1 MNNKELTDKIKN
13 MPKDK
18 FEETFSTALSV
29 VFVLECVLVFGLY
42 FILRGCGLFLAADTY
57 LALLL
62 ILSMRRSL
70 NNIAPEIKQELE
82 KRLADKSLDKETQ
95 NATKEDCAIDVEAK
109 EESTSAN

>member
-18 FEETFSTALSV
+18 FEETFSAAMAV
-29 VFVLECVLVFGLY
+29 VFILECVFVFGLY

-62 ILSMRRSL
+62 LLSMRRSL
-70 NNIAPEIKQELE
+70 NNLEPEIKKEIE
-82 KRLADKSLDKETQ
+82 KRLANAPSDMETP
-95 NATKEDCAIDVEAK
+95 NETKEDCTIDVEVQ
-109 EESTSAN
+109 EEPTSNT